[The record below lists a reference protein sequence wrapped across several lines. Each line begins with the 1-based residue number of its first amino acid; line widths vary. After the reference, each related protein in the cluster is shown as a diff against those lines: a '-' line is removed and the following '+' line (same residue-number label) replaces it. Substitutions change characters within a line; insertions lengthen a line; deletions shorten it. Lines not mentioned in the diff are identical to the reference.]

1 MLKLLRS
8 ISQLPPLHCRLAN
21 LRVLVYPVRMRAKGG
36 SQVPTEPDSNSMSPS
51 QITILLADDQELWR
65 TTVRCFLVRNPEL
78 QIISEANDGEDAVRK
93 ASEVLPQVVLLDVS
107 MPRMNGI
114 EAAKTIRKR
123 FPNMIFIF
131 LTQIADPDV
140 KIAALANADAYVL
153 KTQAP
158 TELAA
163 TIRRTVRIHKG
174 VAVAAQA

>member
-1 MLKLLRS
+1 
-8 ISQLPPLHCRLAN
+8 
-21 LRVLVYPVRMRAKGG
+21 
-36 SQVPTEPDSNSMSPS
+36 
-51 QITILLADDQELWR
+51 
-65 TTVRCFLVRNPEL
+65 
-78 QIISEANDGEDAVRK
+78 
-93 ASEVLPQVVLLDVS
+93 

-123 FPNMIFIF
+123 FPNTIVIF